1 LIKTGND
8 DDRLTSYGS
17 TVTDG
22 GGSYQAT
29 DPFAGMANGNYT
41 NFPSR
46 MNDQQTAIPLTVENP
61 MYRNYR

>member
-1 LIKTGND
+1 M
-8 DDRLTSYGS
+8 TSYGS

-22 GGSYQAT
+22 TVSGYQTT

-41 NFPSR
+41 NFPGKI
-46 MNDQQTAIPLTVENP
+46 NEQTAIPLTIENP

>member
-1 LIKTGND
+1 MIGAD

-22 GGSYQAT
+22 NVSGYQTT

-46 MNDQQTAIPLTVENP
+46 INDQQTSIPLTVENP